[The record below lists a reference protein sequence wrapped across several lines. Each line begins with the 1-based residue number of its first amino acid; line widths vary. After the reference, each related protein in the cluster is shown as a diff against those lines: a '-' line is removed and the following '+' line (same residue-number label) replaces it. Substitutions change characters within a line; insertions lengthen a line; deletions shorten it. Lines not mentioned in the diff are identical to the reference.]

1 MKRSPI
7 KRLGK
12 RGLAWEKCR
21 RELKVKFQRAGIT
34 SCEARGFGCWRDSG
48 LGFAHKKKRRN
59 LGPGELSEVAL
70 LCNICHD
77 RIELLPEQE
86 MTAIVTQIIDSRPN
100 KV

>member
-1 MKRSPI
+1 MKRTAL

-12 RGLAWEKCR
+12 KGLAWEKVR
-21 RELKVKFQRAGIT
+21 RELKVRFERAGIT
-34 SCEARGFGCWRDSG
+34 SCEARGYGCWNDSG

-77 RIELLPEQE
+77 RIELLPEIE
-86 MTAIVTQIIDSRPN
+86 MAAIVTQIIDSRKSP
-100 KV
+100 V